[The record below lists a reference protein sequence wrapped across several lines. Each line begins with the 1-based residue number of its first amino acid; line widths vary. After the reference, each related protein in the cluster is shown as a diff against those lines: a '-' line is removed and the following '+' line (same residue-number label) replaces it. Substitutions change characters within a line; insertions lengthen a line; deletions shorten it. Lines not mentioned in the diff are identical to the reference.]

1 VPKTSQKAYTLPA
14 GHLLLALAIVAVWG
28 TNFVVIKLSLGAFP
42 PFLFAALRYTFAF
55 LPLVFFVPRPKVSW
69 VNLCVYGLA
78 VGVGQFGILYFA
90 VDGRISPGLASLVI
104 QTQVFFT
111 IGFAMFFAKERLR
124 TYQMLAV
131 LVALTGLGIIALHT
145 DANTTFLGLALVV
158 FTGFSWGVA
167 NTVSRRAGSINM
179 LSYVVWASA
188 FAIPPLFA
196 ISFIFEGGWDVGTKE
211 ENEARLMA
219 LGHGIEVPEGA
230 SVWQTCRNLSCCNP
244 AHIAIQPAGPGRMK
258 LRASHRGGRPLKHK
272 FTDADFEYI
281 WNNPDNMGAPAFGR
295 YFNVHSQ
302 LINNIQNGWRFREE
316 IERIMGPQVYWGKN
330 RIRKYMDETEN
341 STRNTRDT
349 AGDGSGV

>member
-1 VPKTSQKAYTLPA
+1 M
-14 GHLLLALAIVAVWG
+14 
-28 TNFVVIKLSLGAFP
+28 VIKLSLGSFP

-124 TYQMLAV
+124 IYQTVAV
-131 LVALTGLGIIALHT
+131 LVAMTGLGIIALHT

-196 ISFIFEGGWDVGTKE
+196 ISYVFEGGWNSINSSITS
-211 ENEARLMA
+211 A
-219 LGHGIEVPEGA
+219 P
-230 SVWQTCRNLSCCNP
+230 
-244 AHIAIQPAGPGRMK
+244 
-258 LRASHRGGRPLKHK
+258 
-272 FTDADFEYI
+272 
-281 WNNPDNMGAPAFGR
+281 MGAWAGVLWQSWGNTIFGYSAWAWLLSKHPAAVVAPAPLLVPIFGMGAAA
-295 YFNVHSQ
+295 YFLAEPLPPWKILAAGLVITG
-302 LINNIQNGWRFREE
+302 LVINLFWPN
-316 IERIMGPQVYWGKN
+316 IERVLK
-330 RIRKYMDETEN
+330 RRF
-341 STRNTRDT
+341 S
-349 AGDGSGV
+349 